1 MPLESLTERLL
12 WSFDGVMFP
21 QCFMFLEFLC
31 SCLRLCSYCH
41 LHNLLIAF
49 KREVPF
55 VSPATDSE
63 AFLEVLW
70 ISLFQASRFLWWGD
84 FLICVLSLG
93 PTAHEARCWQPSF
106 CFCLWSLP
114 GLQLRPAFCKYL
126 LVICQSSVSPPSEPY
141 TESTTGWGVCKWDTW
156 NAADALGP
164 VGTTLGKVSPA
175 THHWVSWWS
184 LQCN

>member
-1 MPLESLTERLL
+1 MPLESVTERLL

-21 QCFMFLEFLC
+21 QFFMFLEFLC
-31 SCLRLCSYCH
+31 SCLCLCSYCH

-55 VSPATDSE
+55 VSPAADSE
-63 AFLEVLW
+63 AFLDVLW
-70 ISLFQASRFLWWGD
+70 IILFQASSFPWWGD
-84 FLICVLSLG
+84 FLIWVPTLS

-114 GLQLRPAFCKYL
+114 GLQVRPAFCKYL
-126 LVICQSSVSPPSEPY
+126 LVICQSSVSPPSEPC
-141 TESTTGWGVCKWDTW
+141 TESTTGWGVCEWDTW
-156 NAADALGP
+156 NAADAFGPLGR
-164 VGTTLGKVSPA
+164 THGKVSPA
-175 THHWVSWWS
+175 THHWASWWS